1 MTARAQPDRLRRA
14 APSLEAHGIRREALG
29 ARVLAG
35 GCGSLASLALETLL
49 RLGIRE
55 LVVIDFDEVE
65 DKDVVQ
71 SAFLTADVGRPKVE
85 ALAALARRVG
95 SPTRVVPLV
104 DDVRRFGA
112 GTLRGFDGVL
122 CALDTLEARLDL
134 HAEVHAAGVP
144 FLDGGVDGHDGRI
157 TEIAAAGACFAC
169 GQGALASSRQPG
181 WDRIRRLSAEGLGCR
196 AGADPARPTIAA
208 PYATR
213 EVAAALAGR
222 ALHALAGRGASQE
235 LRFGW
240 TPQGLPHWR
249 RFELERS
256 SACACCGGLGFDPQG
271 VHELQPLAAS
281 ARRDSL
287 GAIEGAA
294 RQVCGAGSLE
304 APLPWSAFG
313 QRPPAAL
320 WNERPALEL
329 GVALGGRLAFV
340 RSDGERCWLELAGDG
355 DVTGVGTPRADAD
368 RVEEE
373 RA

>member
-249 RFELERS
+249 RFEL
-256 SACACCGGLGFDPQG
+256 
-271 VHELQPLAAS
+271 
-281 ARRDSL
+281 RRDSL